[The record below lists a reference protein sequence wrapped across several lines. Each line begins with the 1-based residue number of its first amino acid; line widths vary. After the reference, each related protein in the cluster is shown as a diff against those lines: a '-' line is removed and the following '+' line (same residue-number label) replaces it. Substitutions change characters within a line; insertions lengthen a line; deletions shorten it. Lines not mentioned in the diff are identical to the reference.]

1 MRRLVQLCR
10 LGNQD
15 LNWSILFPSSL
26 WFPQYMSDIDIHSNL
41 LEHGVV
47 PTPQRIKVAS
57 VILDRP
63 QHLSADQIMGRLTEQ
78 GSEVSK
84 ATVYNCLKLFC
95 EKGLIKE
102 INIDPSRKYY
112 DSTTHAHHHF
122 YHVQTGE
129 LTDILQDKI
138 SIVGLPSL
146 PDDTEQEGV
155 EVLIRLRNKK

>member
-1 MRRLVQLCR
+1 
-10 LGNQD
+10 
-15 LNWSILFPSSL
+15 
-26 WFPQYMSDIDIHSNL
+26 MSDIDIHSNL
-41 LEHGVV
+41 LKHDVL

-63 QHLSADQIMGRLTEQ
+63 QHLSADQIMDRLIEK
-78 GSEVSK
+78 GSAVSK

-129 LTDILQDKI
+129 LTDIPQDKI